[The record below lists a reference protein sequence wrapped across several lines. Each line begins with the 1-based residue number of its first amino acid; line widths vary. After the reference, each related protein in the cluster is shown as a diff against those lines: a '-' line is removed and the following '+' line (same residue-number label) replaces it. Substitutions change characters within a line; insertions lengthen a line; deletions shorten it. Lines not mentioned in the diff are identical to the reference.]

1 VISTFGLVGIVVIVA
16 LIFDFVNG
24 FHDAANAIATIVV
37 SKTLTPLQAV
47 VLAGASNFVGYFAF
61 GLAVAKMIGKG
72 VVHIDQVTL
81 PLLLATLLGAVLW
94 NIFTWLLGLPT
105 SSSHALIG
113 GLVGSGI
120 AAAGT
125 KVVIWGGVLKI
136 FLFIFIAPIVGG
148 IGAAVFTTLTIWI
161 FRKSHPAKNGPI
173 FKTLQLIASVFSS
186 VGHGTND
193 AQKTMGIIALA
204 LLTGGI
210 TSSFLIP
217 KWVVFSAYTSI
228 SLGTIFGGWRIVKT
242 MGTSITKIREMEGF
256 CSNAAA
262 AVVLIGTSHFGIP
275 VSTTHVISGSIMGV
289 GAVEHAAKVRWI
301 TARKIIWA
309 WILTIPTAAI
319 FAGLSYLAIGRFLL
333 SHTR

>member
-1 VISTFGLVGIVVIVA
+1 MISTFGLVIVVVIVA
-16 LIFDFVNG
+16 LLFDFVNG
-24 FHDAANAIATIVV
+24 FHDSANAIATIVV

-47 VLAGASNFVGYFAF
+47 ILAGAANFIGYFTF
-61 GLAVAKMIGKG
+61 GLAVATMIGKG
-72 VVHIDQVTL
+72 VVHMNQVTL

-94 NIFTWLLGLPT
+94 NILTWLLGLPT

-136 FLFIFIAPIVGG
+136 FLFIFIAPILGG
-148 IGAAVFTTLTIWI
+148 LGAAIITTLTIWI
-161 FRKSHPAKNGPI
+161 FRKSHPAKNGGI
-173 FKTLQLIASVFSS
+173 FKTLQLIASIFSA

-210 TSSFLIP
+210 TSTFEIP
-217 KWVVFSAYTSI
+217 RWVVLAAYTSI

-262 AVVLIGTSHFGIP
+262 AIVLIGTSHFGIP

-301 TARKIIWA
+301 TARKILWA

-319 FAGLSYLAIGRFLL
+319 FAGLSYFAIGPYLL
-333 SHTR
+333 SHIR

>member
-1 VISTFGLVGIVVIVA
+1 MVVIVA
-16 LIFDFVNG
+16 LLFDFVNG

-47 VLAGASNFVGYFAF
+47 ILAGAANFIGYFTF
-61 GLAVAKMIGKG
+61 GLAVATMIGKG

-81 PLLLATLLGAVLW
+81 PLLLATLLGAVAW
-94 NIFTWLLGLPT
+94 NILTWLFGLPT

-120 AAAGT
+120 ATAGT
-125 KVVIWGGVLKI
+125 KIVIWGGVLKI
-136 FLFIFIAPIVGG
+136 FLFIFIAPIIGG
-148 IGAAVFTTLTIWI
+148 LGAGIITILTIWI

-173 FKTLQLIASVFSS
+173 FKSLQLIASVFSS

-204 LLTGGI
+204 LLTGGV
-210 TSSFLIP
+210 TSSFVIP
-217 KWVVFSAYTSI
+217 QWVVLCAYTSI
-228 SLGTIFGGWRIVKT
+228 SLGTVFGGWRIVKT

-262 AVVLIGTSHFGIP
+262 AFVLLGTSHFGIP

-301 TARKIIWA
+301 TARKIVWA
-309 WILTIPTAAI
+309 WILTIPTAAV
-319 FAGLSYLAIGRFLL
+319 FAGLSYCVIGPFLL
-333 SHTR
+333 PHTR